1 MDQSYIL
8 KTFNDHFIELIQDVI
23 KVFPD
28 NTDLVTLKN
37 TFITFRKTNPKLILE
52 VFKTYVTDKYSN
64 EIDSNNISFFINKD
78 YNNDLQDTGNSSIIL
93 EKINKLREPVRNM
106 GNENQLKV
114 LKYIQNLKKLCELYK
129 NN

>member
-114 LKYIQNLKKLCELYK
+114 LK
-129 NN
+129 

>member
-8 KTFNDHFIELIQDVI
+8 KTINDHFIELIQDVI

>member
-1 MDQSYIL
+1 MDQSHIL

-28 NTDLVTLKN
+28 NTDLVALKN

-64 EIDSNNISFFINKD
+64 EINSNNISFFINKD